1 MKKIY
6 LNLCKESIIKAQD
19 ELRKYKQEI
28 RQKAEMLVIRMTD
41 HGVQFAKQDIAQL
54 DAIETGELQDS
65 MIGYY
70 DVSLKKGFVIAN
82 CPHAA
87 FVEFGTGIRGKNSP
101 HVNPPPGWSY
111 DSNDHGE
118 GGWYYW
124 DGDRKRWTA
133 GMGSRPF
140 MYHTSEELRKV
151 AEQIAK
157 EVFQ

>member
-1 MKKIY
+1 MKTISLS
-6 LNLCKESIIKAQD
+6 LNKASIQNAQN
-19 ELRKYKQEI
+19 ELRKYQREIKQ
-28 RQKAEMLVIRMTD
+28 KTEMFVIRMTD
-41 HGVQFAKQDIAQL
+41 HGVMFAKQDISQL

-70 DVSLKKGFVIAN
+70 DASLKTGFVIAN

-101 HVNPPPGWSY
+101 HVNPPAGWEY
-111 DSNDHGE
+111 NSNNHGE
-118 GGWYYW
+118 AGWYYW

-140 MYHTSEELRKV
+140 MYHTAQELRRV
-151 AEQIAK
+151 AERIAR

>member
-1 MKKIY
+1 MKTIF
-6 LNLCKESIIKAQD
+6 LNLSKQSILQAQN
-19 ELRKYKQEI
+19 ELQKYKRELV
-28 RQKAEMLVIRMTD
+28 QKTDMFVARMTE
-41 HGVQFAKQDIAQL
+41 HGVEFAKMDIAQL
-54 DAIETGELQDS
+54 DAIESGELQNS

-70 DVSLKKGFVIAN
+70 DASLKTGFVIAN

-101 HVNPPPGWSY
+101 HVNPPAGWEY
-111 DSNDHGE
+111 DTNEHGE
-118 GGWYYW
+118 EGWYYW

-140 MYHTSEELRKV
+140 MYHTAQELRKV
-151 AEQIAK
+151 AEQIAR